1 MDFIDLSKLSI
12 NDIEEIDGYN
22 SIYDSETIEDLLI
35 YLYINEN
42 PNISFEEL
50 KKNLIEFYFQET
62 DCNLMIKHIKHYQLI
77 SNLSILP
84 EIIDIDYITCLNIIN
99 NIVLSNHGTNY
110 LYSIYNTKKYININ
124 YNN

>member
-50 KKNLIEFYFQET
+50 KKNLIEFYFQEA
-62 DCNLMIKHIKHYQLI
+62 DCNLIIKHIKHYQYI

>member
-1 MDFIDLSKLSI
+1 MEFLNLSLLSL
-12 NDIEEIDGYN
+12 NDVKENDGYN
-22 SIYDSETIEDLLI
+22 DIFNCETIEDLLI

-50 KKNLIEFYFQET
+50 KKNLIEFYFQEA

-84 EIIDIDYITCLNIIN
+84 EITDIDYLTCINIIN
-99 NIVLSNHGTNY
+99 NIILSNHGTNY
-110 LYSIYNTKKYININ
+110 LYSIYNTKKYI
-124 YNN
+124 